1 MSVKEYYWT
10 LAKGLMFG
18 AIGVMYL
25 QGAFRAFN
33 KCDNDVNR

>member
-1 MSVKEYYWT
+1 MSVKEYCWT
-10 LAKGLMFG
+10 FAKGLIYG

-33 KCDNDVNR
+33 NCDNDVNR